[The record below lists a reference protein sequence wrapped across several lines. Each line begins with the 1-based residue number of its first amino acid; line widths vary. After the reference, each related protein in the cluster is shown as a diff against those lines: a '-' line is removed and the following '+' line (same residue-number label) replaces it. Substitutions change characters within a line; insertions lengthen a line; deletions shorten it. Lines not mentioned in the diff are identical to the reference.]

1 MDMLNQ
7 MFALV
12 FRLFLAMIGAV
23 FVLGLMAL
31 ALVFLVVALIWSAI
45 TGQKHPV
52 QQVWAR
58 ARSTQQQVW
67 QASRGRRD
75 RAGAA
80 PSNTRTGDA
89 LQDVTDVQDVS
100 DKSKP

>member
-1 MDMLNQ
+1 MDVLNQ
-7 MFALV
+7 IFALV
-12 FRLFLAMIGAV
+12 FRLFLAVIGAV

-31 ALVFLVVALIWSAI
+31 AVVFLVVALIWSAI

-67 QASRGRRD
+67 QASRGRRNSGESTGGS
-75 RAGAA
+75 A
-80 PSNTRTGDA
+80 RTGEV

-100 DKSKP
+100 EKNKS